1 MDLTQLLGTVIAAGV
16 GTLLAA
22 GLGYRYALARF
33 RRERAFDRRLE
44 WYEGAVRILVGAA
57 NSINWALAGKQIDVP
72 EDEIRKAWSAAYE
85 ELLKLRGLEIE
96 AQLYATR
103 AGHRAVE
110 DVVETVTTLA
120 KAMMY
125 VGERSDDKWSVP
137 SRLFEIEY
145 KLLLHAAATLASDV
159 REHLGLEEVERDWS
173 IFDREL
179 TQLAE
184 ELQELQEKV
193 QEGDGERPY
202 GGLVP
207 RVHDPAG
214 PPGAE
219 SGGGVESGS

>member
-1 MDLTQLLGTVIAAGV
+1 MDVSQLLGTVIASGL

-44 WYEGAVRILVGAA
+44 WYEGAVRILVAAA
-57 NSINWALAGKQIDVP
+57 NSINWALAGKLIDLP
-72 EDEIRKAWSAAYE
+72 ADDLRKAWSAAYE

-120 KAMMY
+120 KAIMY
-125 VGERSDDKWSVP
+125 AGERDGDGWSVP
-137 SRLFEIEY
+137 SRLFEIER

-184 ELQELQEKV
+184 ELRELQGKV
-193 QEGDGERPY
+193 ENVDDQQPY
-202 GGLVP
+202 GGVVP
-207 RVHDPAG
+207 SVHDPAG
-214 PPGAE
+214 HPRAE
-219 SGGGVESGS
+219 SG